1 LCWIAPA
8 TDFSVKRHLCVGTDF
23 VEHSIT
29 YTLTALRKCVGNL
42 KLEHASKRRRGLS
55 VEAALALADF

>member
-1 LCWIAPA
+1 MCWIAPA

-42 KLEHASKRRRGLS
+42 KLEHASK
-55 VEAALALADF
+55 LAEEDYR